1 MRQQYLRQHILFPII
16 TRRTVHVNPV
26 LRRQDPV
33 SHLPAMR
40 NPLQREIKQTTAFR
54 SLEAEVFVNVLRTSA
69 ALVSG
74 LADLLRPYDLTQPQ
88 YNVLRILRGAGA
100 EGLLRG
106 EVGERMVARDPDV
119 TRLLDR
125 MEARGQVSR
134 ERGVDDRRMVHVR
147 ISAEG
152 MRLVNTLDEPVQ
164 AMHARQLG
172 HLTEAEL
179 TTLNTLL
186 VKARAPAT
194 AE

>member
-1 MRQQYLRQHILFPII
+1 M
-16 TRRTVHVNPV
+16 T
-26 LRRQDPV
+26 
-33 SHLPAMR
+33 
-40 NPLQREIKQTTAFR
+40 NPLQREIKQPTPFQ

-69 ALVSG
+69 ALVG
-74 LADLLRPYDLTQPQ
+74 DLTELLRPYELTQPQ

-134 ERGVDDRRMVHVR
+134 ERGVNDRRNVHVR
-147 ISAEG
+147 ISDEG
-152 MRLVNTLDEPVQ
+152 LRIVNALDEPVQ

-172 HLTEAEL
+172 HMTSDEL
-179 TTLNTLL
+179 TAFNALL
-186 VKARAPAT
+186 VKARTPVT
-194 AE
+194 TG